1 LSFGQVGC
9 CLVVEIDDV
18 AEIDG
23 RSNDRLVLAK
33 LPIGGLQVRKID
45 AAERLALADRL
56 RIVERGR
63 DELLEIDVLDVEGL
77 EHMRAARAQQQRDLR
92 LILCAIEPGLHR
104 TRSGRDLTERQCGGE
119 NLDEKRFH
127 PAGPRSRGP
136 GFTPPA

>member
-33 LPIGGLQVRKID
+33 LPIGGLQVGKID
-45 AAERLALADRL
+45 AAERLALAD
-56 RIVERGR
+56 
-63 DELLEIDVLDVEGL
+63 LLEIDVLDVEGL